1 MSHFNAAW
9 QRTHGI
15 EGGYSNN
22 PKDPGGE
29 TMHGVTARVA
39 RAWGYTGP
47 MRLLPL
53 ETARRI
59 GKQAYWDPLRLD
71 QIAELSPPVALEL
84 FDTNYNL
91 WARAAAKFLQAALNG
106 LNREGKFYGD
116 IPVDGLIGKG
126 TVDALRAFLAAR
138 GKPGE
143 VVLLRLLN
151 AQQAVDYLRQTQE
164 NPKKEEFLYGWV
176 LHRVTVDA

>member
-1 MSHFNAAW
+1 MDYFTEAW
-9 QRTHGI
+9 KRTHGL

-39 RAWGYTGP
+39 RAYGYTGP
-47 MRLLPL
+47 MKLLPL

-59 GKQAYWDPLRLD
+59 GKSAYWDPLRLD
-71 QIAELSPPVALEL
+71 QIAELSPSIALEL

-106 LNREGKFYGD
+106 LNREGTFYAD
-116 IPVDGLIGKG
+116 IPVDGVIGRG
-126 TVDALRAFLAAR
+126 TVDALRRFLEVR
-138 GKPGE
+138 GKAGE
-143 VVLLRLLN
+143 LVVLRLLN
-151 AQQAVDYLRQTQE
+151 AQQAVDYLRQTQV
-164 NPKKEEFLYGWV
+164 NPKKEEFLFGWV